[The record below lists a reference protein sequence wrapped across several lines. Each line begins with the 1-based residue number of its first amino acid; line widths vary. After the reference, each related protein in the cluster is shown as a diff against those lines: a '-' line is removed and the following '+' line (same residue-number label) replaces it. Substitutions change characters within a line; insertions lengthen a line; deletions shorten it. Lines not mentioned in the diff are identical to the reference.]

1 MRAEGPAVILE
12 WIPVAGCLALLALL
26 LLWRRPSG
34 APRTS
39 AARVALLYGVRP
51 LWGET
56 AASLKER
63 SNAASRRPAAES
75 APHFVWWA
83 RVARS
88 IGSSLVRRFR

>member
-1 MRAEGPAVILE
+1 MLE
-12 WIPVAGCLALLALL
+12 WLPVVACLALLALL
-26 LLWRRPSG
+26 LLWRSPAA

-39 AARVALLYGVRP
+39 VARVALLYGVRP

-75 APHFVWWA
+75 APRFVWWA

-88 IGSSLVRRFR
+88 IGASLVRRPR